1 MSSNSNSLDSLW
13 DRAALRVKEIW
24 DFAVFLKTT
33 FRQYLS
39 PYPRFTFF
47 YRQFIEVGVK
57 SVPIVLVVGAFVGMV
72 LAVMTYQQFSI
83 LGIESM
89 MGPFIAVPMVSQLG
103 PIMTALMI
111 LCRVGSAMTA
121 ELGSMKVTEQIDALH
136 CFGINP
142 IKTLIV
148 PRTLVCAA
156 MLPCLTVISD
166 VIGIIG
172 GWVLGVYVFDIN
184 ESYYLEKTR
193 SYFMAFD
200 VYVGL
205 IKAFVF
211 GFIISLF
218 CCFKGYTTRGGAT
231 GVGKSIMEA
240 VVVAF
245 IAIIVLNFFM
255 SMIATEI
262 WYHYWSP
269 DV

>member
-1 MSSNSNSLDSLW
+1 MSSEFGTIRERVLGRAQEFLD
-13 DRAALRVKEIW
+13 
-24 DFAVFLKTT
+24 FCVFLKRT
-33 FRQYLS
+33 FKHYLP
-39 PYPRFTFF
+39 PYARFNFF

-57 SVPIVLVVGAFVGMV
+57 SIPIVLVVGAFVGMV
-72 LAVMTYQQFSI
+72 LAVMTYQQFST

-121 ELGSMKVTEQIDALH
+121 ELGSMRVTEQIDALH

-142 IKTLIV
+142 IRTLIV
-148 PRTLVCAA
+148 PRTLICAL
-156 MLPCLTVISD
+156 MLPALTVFSD

-172 GWVLGVYVFDIN
+172 GWILGIYVFDIN

-193 SYFMAFD
+193 AYFESYD
-200 VYVGL
+200 VFVGL
-205 IKAFVF
+205 FKAFVF
-211 GFIISLF
+211 GFVISLF
-218 CCFKGYTTRGGAT
+218 CCFKGYYTKGGAS

-245 IAIIVLNFFM
+245 IAIIVLNFAM
-255 SMIATEI
+255 SLLATYF
-262 WYHYWSP
+262 WYTFFGGES
-269 DV
+269 V

>member
-1 MSSNSNSLDSLW
+1 MLG
-13 DRAALRVKEIW
+13 RFILRVLEIY
-24 DFAVFLKTT
+24 DFFRFTYKTCHQ
-33 FRQYLS
+33 FCS
-39 PYPRFTFF
+39 PYPRFSFF
-47 YRQFIEVGVK
+47 YRQFVEIGIK
-57 SVPIVLVVGAFVGMV
+57 SIPIVLVVGAFVGMV
-72 LAVMTYQQFSI
+72 LAVMTYQQFSK

-121 ELGSMKVTEQIDALH
+121 ELGSMRVTEQIDALH

-142 IKTLIV
+142 IRTLVI
-148 PRTLVCAA
+148 PRTLVCAL
-156 MLPCLTVISD
+156 MLPALTVLSD

-172 GWVLGVYVFDIN
+172 GWFLGIYVFNIN

-193 SYFMAFD
+193 LYFQAYD

-205 IKAFVF
+205 IKALVF
-211 GFIISLF
+211 GLIISMF
-218 CCFKGYTTRGGAT
+218 CCFKGYTTRGGAS

-245 IAIIVLNFFM
+245 IAIIVINFVM
-255 SMIATEI
+255 SLMATAI
-262 WYHYWSP
+262 WYRYFE
-269 DV
+269 VTRA

>member
-1 MSSNSNSLDSLW
+1 VFSDPETVLG
-13 DRAALRVKEIW
+13 RAWLRVEEI
-24 DFAVFLKTT
+24 FKFSVFVYRT
-33 FRQYLS
+33 FHHS
-39 PYPRFTFF
+39 FPPYPRFSFF
-47 YRQFIEVGVK
+47 YRQFIEVGIK
-57 SVPIVLVVGAFVGMV
+57 SIPIVLVVGAFVGMV
-72 LAVMTYQQFSI
+72 LAVMTYQQFSK

-121 ELGSMKVTEQIDALH
+121 ELGSMRVTEQIDALH

-142 IKTLIV
+142 IRTLIV
-148 PRTLVCAA
+148 PRVMVCAL
-156 MLPCLTVISD
+156 MLPALTVLSD

-172 GWVLGVYVFDIN
+172 GWILGVHVFNIN

-193 SYFMAFD
+193 LYFEAFD
-200 VYVGL
+200 VYTG
-205 IKAFVF
+205 IFKAFVF
-211 GFIISLF
+211 GLIISLF

-245 IAIIVLNFFM
+245 IAIIVLNFAM
-255 SMIATEI
+255 SIIATSI
-262 WYHYWSP
+262 WYTFFEGAR
-269 DV
+269 V